1 MKNKDILNKVKEFLS
16 LSKQEDVVVEDIN
29 VELEE
34 VVSADIALA
43 EGDVVSDMP
52 KESSAAPAQ
61 EVVYATAQEVAEIK
75 NELLSMIKAI
85 IESNQPKELQEV
97 PQELS
102 AQVELKEEIVEEII
116 HSPENVEKKI
126 NKTNLSNKPMTALE
140 RVQYILNN

>member
-16 LSKQEDVVVEDIN
+16 LSKQDDVVIEDIN

-34 VVSADIALA
+34 VVSAEIALE
-43 EGDVVSDMP
+43 EGEDVA
-52 KESSAAPAQ
+52 KEAKQEPAQ
-61 EVVYATAQEVAEIK
+61 EVVYATAQEVAEMK

-85 IESNQPKELQEV
+85 IESNQPKEAQEV